1 MSEEEK
7 GILPIREGDRVL
19 LVGKGDREYYVA
31 AGSRTLSTDLGM
43 MDLSVLVGAEPGSVV
58 RTHRGEEF
66 TVRIPRAP
74 DFFTHASRS
83 GAPMLPKDVGM
94 VIAYTGMN
102 RRDRVLDAG
111 TGSGV
116 SAIFFGG
123 VAGHVRS
130 YEIREEFAA
139 KARKNVAAA
148 KLGNVEVITGDV
160 LTAEGEFE
168 VVHLDM
174 QTTGEHVALA
184 HRLLTPGGFLACY
197 TPFLEQVF
205 AIHDAALACFSQVR
219 VAECIE
225 RELTRS
231 ARGTRPSTRV
241 CHSGYLTFARK

>member
-1 MSEEEK
+1 MSEERDTV
-7 GILPIREGDRVL
+7 LPIREGDRVL

-31 AGSRTLSTDLGM
+31 AGPRTFSTDLGM
-43 MDLSVLVGAEPGSVV
+43 VDLSVLVGAEPGSVI
-58 RTHRGEEF
+58 RTHKGEEF
-66 TVRIPRAP
+66 TLRIPRAP
-74 DFFTHASRS
+74 DFFTHAARS

-102 RRDRVLDAG
+102 QRDRVLDAG

-116 SAIFFGG
+116 AAIYFGG
-123 VAGHVRS
+123 VAGRVRT

-139 KARKNVAAA
+139 KARKNIAAA
-148 KLGNVEVITGDV
+148 KRENVEVIAADV
-160 LTAEGEFE
+160 LMAEGEYE

-174 QTTGEHVALA
+174 QTGPDHVALA
-184 HRLLTPGGFLACY
+184 HRLLAPGGFLACY

-205 AIHDAALACFSQVR
+205 AIHDAAFPLFSQVR
-219 VAECIE
+219 VLECIE

-231 ARGTRPSTRV
+231 PRGTRPSTRV

>member
-1 MSEEEK
+1 MIEE
-7 GILPIREGDRVL
+7 GDRVLPIREGDRVL

-31 AGSRTLSTDLGM
+31 AGPRTLSTDLGM
-43 MDLSVLVGAEPGSVV
+43 IDLSVLVGAEPGSVV
-58 RTHRGEEF
+58 RTHKGQEF
-66 TVRIPRAP
+66 TLRIPRAP

-116 SAIFFGG
+116 AAIYFGG
-123 VAGHVRS
+123 VAGHVRT
-130 YEIREEFAA
+130 YEIREEFAE

-148 KLGNVEVITGDV
+148 KLANVDVVAGDV
-160 LTAEGEFE
+160 LSAEGGYE

-174 QTTGEHVALA
+174 QTGEEHVAHA
-184 HRLLTPGGFLACY
+184 HRLLAPGGFLACY

-205 AIHDAALACFSQVR
+205 AIHDAALTLFSQVR
-219 VAECIE
+219 VVECIE

>member
-1 MSEEEK
+1 MSEDQDRTPPV
-7 GILPIREGDRVL
+7 GEGDRVL

-31 AGSRTLSTDLGM
+31 AGPRTLSTDLGM
-43 MDLSVLVGAEPGSVV
+43 VDLSVLVGAEPGSVV

-66 TVRIPRAP
+66 TLRIPRAP
-74 DFFTHASRS
+74 DFFTHAFRS

-94 VIAYTGMN
+94 VVAFTGMN
-102 RRDRVLDAG
+102 QRDRVLDAG

-116 SAIFFGG
+116 AAIYFGG
-123 VAGHVRS
+123 VAGHVRT
-130 YEIREEFAA
+130 YEIREEFAE
-139 KARKNVAAA
+139 KARKNITAA
-148 KLGNVEVITGDV
+148 KRENVEVIAGDV
-160 LTAEGEFE
+160 LTALGQYE

-174 QTTGEHVALA
+174 QTGEAHVAHA
-184 HRLLTPGGFLACY
+184 HRLLVPGGFLACY

-205 AIHDAALACFSQVR
+205 AIHDAAVPLFSQVR
-219 VAECIE
+219 VVECIE